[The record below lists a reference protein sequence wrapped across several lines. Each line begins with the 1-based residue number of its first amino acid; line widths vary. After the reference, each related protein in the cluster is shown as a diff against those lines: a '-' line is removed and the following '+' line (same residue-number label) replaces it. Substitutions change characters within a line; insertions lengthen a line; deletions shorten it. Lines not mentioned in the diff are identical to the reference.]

1 MLVVTEAA
9 LLSRRSMAQYRVL
22 RSEGLTCGPGYRFGQ
37 RQVGPSSA
45 SRPAT
50 RVSPKS
56 LISSMMSFPEP
67 ATRAIRDGWRI
78 LKVIVRDRFSNMHER
93 HAAASG
99 VSPLMPC
106 TIAEAETAHQRGA

>member
-56 LISSMMSFPEP
+56 LISQLDDVVSGTSNP
-67 ATRAIRDGWRI
+67 RDQGRMA
-78 LKVIVRDRFSNMHER
+78 DS
-93 HAAASG
+93 
-99 VSPLMPC
+99 
-106 TIAEAETAHQRGA
+106 

>member
-56 LISSMMSFPEP
+56 LNQLDDVVSGTSNP
-67 ATRAIRDGWRI
+67 RDQGRMA
-78 LKVIVRDRFSNMHER
+78 DS
-93 HAAASG
+93 
-99 VSPLMPC
+99 
-106 TIAEAETAHQRGA
+106 